1 MAGSNIQICLTA
13 MNFMQMQ
20 LYFHQQRKNA
30 NNLAL
35 SIRQKLNIDLSKV
48 AFVTSPTAD
57 KEALSAVTSDSS
69 STWELTLT
77 ASDSTME
84 ATATANGNS

>member
-1 MAGSNIQICLTA
+1 
-13 MNFMQMQ
+13 MQ
-20 LYFHQQRKNA
+20 Y
-30 NNLAL
+30 LAL

>member
-1 MAGSNIQICLTA
+1 MGRAIWTNG
-13 MNFMQMQ
+13 
-20 LYFHQQRKNA
+20 
-30 NNLAL
+30 AL
-35 SIRQKLNIDLSKV
+35 SSQKLDNDNVGISPAFNIDLSKV

-84 ATATANGNS
+84 ATATADGNS